1 MTMMNDLMTRA
12 LTLDTERLAVLPAAA
27 FAALLGFAFLYGI
40 GFAPMEVVHNAAH
53 DMRHALGFPCH

>member
-1 MTMMNDLMTRA
+1 MTMMNNLVARA
-12 LTLDTERLAVLPAAA
+12 ISFDADRLAILSAAA

-53 DMRHALGFPCH
+53 DARHALGFPCH